1 MIHALLAC
9 LILGS
14 AAAPGGGDDDKEKT
28 VVVQCK
34 ADAQVRGT
42 DILLRDVAEIR
53 THDPELT
60 QRLAQVTF
68 GKRPAFGFN
77 RVLSRQDIT
86 MRLLREGLQSG
97 ILEVSGAKETVLH
110 PAVTRV
116 LGQDIIDAADAVLS
130 AALELDDDSDVEFE
144 PSGSQRAML
153 VPPGRVSMDLSAKL
167 RDGVVHHSSAVVEVA
182 ILVDHTPFKVV
193 RVPYRLRR
201 FHRVLVAAKA
211 IDKGEPLGEDNLAL
225 RRVEA
230 PAATTPFLTDFDSVR
245 QKVASR
251 KLQAGAKLSLRSISD
266 PAVIYSGD
274 QINLVAVH
282 GRVRVAARAIALQ
295 DGAVGERITVRNLSS
310 SKVVQATVHGMG
322 LAVIQL

>member
-9 LILGS
+9 LMLGS
-14 AAAPGGGDDDKEKT
+14 GPIGGGDDDKDKT

-60 QRLAQVTF
+60 QRLLEVTF

-97 ILEVSGAKETVLH
+97 ILEVSGARETVLH

-116 LGQDIIDAADAVLS
+116 LGQDILDAADAVL
-130 AALELDDDSDVEFE
+130 AAAIEVDPEADVEFE
-144 PSGSQRAML
+144 PTGSLRALL

-167 RDGVVHHSSAVVEVA
+167 RDGVLHHTSAVVEVS
-182 ILVDHTPFKVV
+182 ILVDHEPFKVV
-193 RVPYRLRR
+193 RVPYRLHR
-201 FHRVLVAAKA
+201 FHRVLVATKA
-211 IDKGEPLGEDNLAL
+211 IDQGESLGEENLAL

-230 PAATTPFLTDFDSVR
+230 PAATTPFLNDFDAVR
-245 QKVASR
+245 QKVAAR
-251 KLQAGAKLSLRSISD
+251 KLQAGAKLSLRLISD
-266 PAVIYSGD
+266 PAVIYNGD
-274 QINLVAVH
+274 QINLVAIH
-282 GRVRVAARAIALQ
+282 GRVRVAARGIALQ
-295 DGAVGERITVRNLSS
+295 DGAVGQRIQVRNLSS
-310 SKVVQATVHGMG
+310 SKVMQATVHGTG